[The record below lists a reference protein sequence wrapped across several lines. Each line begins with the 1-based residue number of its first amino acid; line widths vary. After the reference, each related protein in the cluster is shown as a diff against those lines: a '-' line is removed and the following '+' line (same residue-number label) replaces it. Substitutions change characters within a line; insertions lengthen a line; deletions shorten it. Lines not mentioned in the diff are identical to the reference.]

1 MRPLPPANPG
11 LRSGHEVRPADLS
24 PALLLLPGAN
34 VIYCYSK
41 VLTLFCTSSKINIL
55 VKVLKSNDP
64 TVKLEIITEGFKVL
78 VLPTWLY
85 CVHAGV

>member
-34 VIYCYSK
+34 GIELVFKEALLHDNRHIQRNNA
-41 VLTLFCTSSKINIL
+41 LATS
-55 VKVLKSNDP
+55 
-64 TVKLEIITEGFKVL
+64 
-78 VLPTWLY
+78 
-85 CVHAGV
+85 